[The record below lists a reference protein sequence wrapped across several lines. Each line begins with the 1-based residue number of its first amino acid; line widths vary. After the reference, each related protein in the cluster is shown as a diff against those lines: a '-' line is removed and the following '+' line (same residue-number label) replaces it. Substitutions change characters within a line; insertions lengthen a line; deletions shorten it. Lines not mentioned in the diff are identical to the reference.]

1 MDYYQWSHEK
11 NARLKEERGI
21 SFERI
26 VMHIDQG
33 AVLDVYKH
41 PNVEKYSN
49 QQILVVEID
58 GYAWLVPFVESD
70 VGRFLKTAM
79 PSRKAT
85 RTYLGDGNE
94 KI

>member
-1 MDYYQWSHEK
+1 MDYYQWNKEK
-11 NARLKEERGI
+11 NDRLKEARGI

-33 AVLDVYKH
+33 DVLDLYNH

-49 QQILVVEID
+49 QQILVVEIE
-58 GYAWLVPFVESD
+58 GYAWLIPFVELD
-70 VGRFLKTAM
+70 AGRFLKTAM

-85 RTYLGDGNE
+85 RLYLGDSNE
-94 KI
+94 